1 MERGR
6 LQADFDGVEGV
17 LERFAEG
24 AGKLGKV
31 SWGGRD
37 AVRGRVVGGNAEAL
51 TEP

>member
-1 MERGR
+1 

-17 LERFAEG
+17 FERFAEG

-31 SWGGRD
+31 SWEGGH
-37 AVRGRVVGGNAEAL
+37 AVSGRMEGEKAEAH

>member
-1 MERGR
+1 MVRGG

-24 AGKLGKV
+24 AGKLGEV
-31 SWGGRD
+31 SWEGRD
-37 AVRGRVVGGNAEAL
+37 VVREKKLGKVGGH